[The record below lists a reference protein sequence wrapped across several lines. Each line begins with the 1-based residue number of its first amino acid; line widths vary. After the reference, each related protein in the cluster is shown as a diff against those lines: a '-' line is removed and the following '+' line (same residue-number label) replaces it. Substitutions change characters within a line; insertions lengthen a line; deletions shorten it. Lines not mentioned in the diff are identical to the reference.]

1 MIRTIIIE
9 DEKPAARKLERLIS
23 NFTDLQLVATLHS
36 VEDAVD
42 WFSKNEHPKLIFS
55 DIVLGDGLSL
65 NI

>member
-1 MIRTIIIE
+1 MKVVIIE

-42 WFSKNEHPKLIFS
+42 WFSKMNIQTDIFRYCFGRWF
-55 DIVLGDGLSL
+55 VF
-65 NI
+65 